1 MDNNLY
7 GKSVIENIKES
18 VKKPKK
24 PVDKNAG
31 KMCFAVYGKKLVPKK
46 LAVNPIDDLTTIG
59 WLKDGYT
66 YDVELEQYYE
76 EFEKFIAYIYA
87 FSTPQAMKHLKPIK
101 TKFRNI
107 YVKREEACRR

>member
-7 GKSVIENIKES
+7 GKSVIETLR
-18 VKKPKK
+18 PKK
-24 PVDKNAG
+24 PVDFENAG